1 MIDQLNMY
9 GMTKLEV
16 SIERIKQI
24 EPRGGSWYLAFSGGK
39 DSCVIKALCDM
50 AGVKYDAHYRITS
63 VDPPELVHF
72 IKEKHPDVSM
82 DFPRYKD
89 GSVITMW
96 NLIPKKTMPPTR
108 MVRYCCQYLKED
120 GGEGRDKIT
129 GVRWDESNRR
139 KRNRAGLEVE
149 TSNRK
154 GWQGDRNKLDPDNMD
169 EDMVRYCMQSKGF
182 ILNPIIDWTTDEV
195 WEFIHRFDIPY
206 CELYDQGFTRLG
218 CIGCPMAT
226 PKEKAREFNRYPKF
240 KEAYIRAF
248 DRMIQHQIEGGVF
261 RREEQRN
268 SSDGGANIDDGC
280 LQQVDAEQGLV
291 SKRPHLGGASTS
303 TTEQTSSIG
312 GILINSKTGK
322 KAWGW
327 EYNKDGKTLF
337 NAWITKRAGML

>member
-63 VDPPELVHF
+63 VDPPELVRF

-139 KRNRAGLEVE
+139 KKNRAGLEVD

-154 GWQGDRNKLDPDNMD
+154 GWQSDRNKLDPDNMD
-169 EDMVRYCMQSKGF
+169 EDMVRYCMNSKGF

-195 WEFIHRFDIPY
+195 WEFIHRYNIPY
-206 CELYDQGFTRLG
+206 CELYDQGFKRLG
-218 CIGCPMAT
+218 CIGCPMSAHR
-226 PKEKAREFNRYPKF
+226 KEELDRYPKF
-240 KEAYIRAF
+240 KEAYLRAF
-248 DRMIQHQIEGGVF
+248 DRMIQNQISGGGTPE
-261 RREEQRN
+261 R
-268 SSDGGANIDDGC
+268 
-280 LQQVDAEQGLV
+280 QGQELYEFW
-291 SKRPHLGGASTS
+291 
-303 TTEQTSSIG
+303 TT
-312 GILINSKTGK
+312 
-322 KAWGW
+322 
-327 EYNKDGKTLF
+327 
-337 NAWITKRAGML
+337 R

>member
-50 AGVKYDAHYRITS
+50 AGVKYDAHYRVTS
-63 VDPPELVHF
+63 VDPPELVQF

-120 GGEGRDKIT
+120 GGAGRDKIT

-139 KRNRAGLEVE
+139 KKNRAGLEVG

-195 WEFIHRFDIPY
+195 WEFIHRYNIPY
-206 CELYDQGFTRLG
+206 CELYDQGFKRLG
-218 CIGCPMAT
+218 CVGCPMAT
-226 PKEKAREFNRYPKF
+226 PKEKAREFKRYPKF

-248 DRMIQHQIEGGVF
+248 DRMIQHQIEGGYSTEKNRGTLPMVE
-261 RREEQRN
+261 RTLTE
-268 SSDGGANIDDGC
+268 
-280 LQQVDAEQGLV
+280 DA
-291 SKRPHLGGASTS
+291 
-303 TTEQTSSIG
+303 
-312 GILINSKTGK
+312 INKWMLN
-322 KAWGW
+322 KAW
-327 EYNKDGKTLF
+327 YLKDHL
-337 NAWITKRAGML
+337 